1 MDYQRIKSKKHYVF
15 SSEEEYYD
23 YFDDAAKPKHWK
35 DETVK
40 EGDWVYA
47 DDGGVVQLLKVSGIK
62 HPSDRKNYS
71 YHSGYVRTVVGT
83 FLINNKSQMDTDFSQ
98 HRNRYTFSKTLKDP
112 NENVKKRKSVT
123 RKEKIFTTNVA
134 VGMGA
139 VKSYMDAF
147 NEESP
152 QNAKKKA
159 VILLKQERVMS
170 EIEKSVLD
178 VAKSMGIDHEYVLNK
193 LKCLADYSEDDNIIL
208 QSTKEIGKVI
218 GTSVPNIKTREMG
231 IVGMFQGFSPEQ
243 IGNVER
249 KQINENNKEV
259 DVGGDSKRIEE
270 DIQRSNGI

>member
-1 MDYQRIKSKKHYVF
+1 MEYQKIKGKKHYVF
-15 SSEEEYYD
+15 SSEEEYYN
-23 YFDDAAKPKHWK
+23 YFDNAEKPKHWK

-47 DDGGVVQLLKVSGIK
+47 DDGGIVQLLKVSGIK

-112 NENVKKRKSVT
+112 NENVKKRKNVT
-123 RKEKIFTTNVA
+123 RKEKMFATNVA
-134 VGMGA
+134 VGMGP

-152 QNAKKKA
+152 QGAKKKA
-159 VILLKQERVMS
+159 VVLLKQERVMS

-193 LKCLADYSEDDNIIL
+193 LKCLADFSEDDNIVL

-218 GTSVPNIKTREMG
+218 GTSVPNIKTKEMG

-249 KQINENNKEV
+249 KQLNEENKEIDTRGNDKRV
-259 DVGGDSKRIEE
+259 KKDSS
-270 DIQRSNGI
+270 RSNGI